1 MQPDCYDKT
10 IKGEYVTFMRTPAH
24 YAGETVIVSRITD
37 LILVQGKQQ
46 KDLVEFLGLT
56 KSAYNS
62 WKTGKSNLYM
72 QHIDEIAKFLNVSP
86 LYLLRGDNDDNRD
99 FENKFLTILRKLTK
113 EQQEKFFYLLNQCVG
128 NR

>member
-1 MQPDCYDKT
+1 
-10 IKGEYVTFMRTPAH
+10 MRTPAP
-24 YAGETVIVSRITD
+24 YAGENVIVSRITD

-62 WKTGKSNLYM
+62 WKTGKSNSYM

-86 LYLLRGDNDDNRD
+86 LYLLRGDSDGNTD
-99 FENKFLTILRKLTK
+99 FETKFLAILRKLTK
-113 EQQEKFFYLLNQCVG
+113 EQQEKLLLFAESMCG
-128 NR
+128 KPIK